1 MKLSHEE
8 VKHIAL
14 LARLGLDEEEVEKY
28 RAQLSNILEN
38 FEILQEIDTAN
49 VSPTA
54 HITGIENVT
63 RDDQAGASLSSKEV
77 LANAPKEEEGYF
89 RIRAVLE

>member
-14 LARLGLDEEEVEKY
+14 LARLGLDEEEAESY
-28 RAQLSNILEN
+28 RVQLSNILEN
-38 FEILQEIDTAN
+38 FEILQEIDTAD

-54 HITGIENVT
+54 HVAEIENVT
-63 RDDQAGASLSSKEV
+63 RDDEAGASLPQKEI